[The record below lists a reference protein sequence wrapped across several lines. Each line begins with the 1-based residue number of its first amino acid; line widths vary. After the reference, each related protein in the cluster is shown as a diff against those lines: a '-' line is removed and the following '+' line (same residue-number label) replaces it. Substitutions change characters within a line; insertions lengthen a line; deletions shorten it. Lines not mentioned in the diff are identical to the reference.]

1 MVENNNRPFQI
12 HFIKQF
18 FLHSQMTGERMTF
31 SAVLPCLVFFLVLF
45 PFGASYSID
54 VDTGLTSSSKITY
67 LGSDPSFGGTVDTNQ
82 DFNGDGFNDI
92 LVSDSGI
99 RKAFLIFG
107 GSTVPALPSV
117 TFSGPSTGSFS
128 GSCGFAGDVNK
139 DGYAD
144 IIIGAKFANISSSSG
159 EAYLIL
165 GGPSTPSAYSVMS
178 VNART
183 ITYKPE
189 KFEYNG
195 FGHSVSGVGDVNKD
209 GFDDFVI
216 CDYSLPVGGLSQTGA
231 CYLIYGGTNLQSI
244 SMANLGSG
252 GIKMS
257 GSIMNQQLGSR
268 VSRAGDINKDGYADF
283 LVSNGNE
290 KNIYLFYGGASLVSF
305 TTASFSGVTFPNP
318 STGNSDSYYPIS
330 AAGDFNHDGFDDVM
344 MSSLRF
350 STSCVIYVV
359 YGGNSLPS
367 TVDLNTFAS
376 TAGVRYYT
384 NARDSGGLSLSGG
397 VDYNLDGIDDIII
410 GVPRGRGD
418 LGSAHVVFGSASP
431 VDSSVFTLGDGVLS
445 LNASLRSFYK
455 FGQVVA
461 LTEGVAG
468 PNTRGIL
475 VATAPGM
482 DPSTMYYL
490 HDLLGTPS
498 PSVSP
503 TNGPTTLPTFT
514 PSASPS
520 VVPSFRPT
528 VVPSADPTANPTFVP
543 SVTPSKVPTPVPS
556 IVPTFVPS
564 GTPTIVPTW
573 APSSAPT
580 FGPTRVPTVGP
591 TFVPSVTPT
600 VEPTRSPSVVP
611 TDSPTVTPTQ
621 TPTLAPSVDPT
632 MFPTEVPTMTPSFR
646 PSAPTYSPSA
656 VPTATPTAR
665 TKGSIIVKTDLTV
678 NSVNGATL
686 SPTSQET
693 IKQSI
698 ANASQTT
705 PNNVDLVSMTRTNRR
720 LLSSV
725 VHRMLAAVPLFS
737 YKVVAEIHFNL
748 IDFPGLN
755 ESYVAGTKSKGLI
768 ESVKTHEFDRIISYY
783 AAVNNA
789 TQLLNLTTTDII
801 VTTTVV
807 PVPGTSAS
815 EDALSDGQ
823 IAGLVIGIILGTLL
837 LLFIIYCGLAKKRLL
852 LGRSNSGKLSSRKVA
867 VVALDVNSP
876 VDLVKVSEE

>member
-1 MVENNNRPFQI
+1 MAA
-12 HFIKQF
+12 
-18 FLHSQMTGERMTF
+18 ST
-31 SAVLPCLVFFLVLF
+31 VLLCLLLFLVLC
-45 PFGASYSID
+45 PFAESYSVD

-67 LGSDPSFGGTVDTNQ
+67 LGSSPSFGGAVDTNQ

-92 LVSDSGI
+92 LVSDSSS

-107 GSTVPALPSV
+107 GTTVPTLPAV
-117 TFSGPSTGSFS
+117 TFSGPSSGSFS
-128 GSCGFAGDVNK
+128 GSCAFAGDVNK

-144 IIIGAKFANISSSSG
+144 VIIGAPFANSSSG
-159 EAYLIL
+159 EVYLVF
-165 GGPSTPSAYSVMS
+165 GGPNTPTSYSVKS

-189 KFEYNG
+189 SFEYNG
-195 FGHSVSGVGDVNKD
+195 FGHTVSGVGDVNGD
-209 GFDDFVI
+209 QVDDFVI
-216 CDYSLPVGGLSQTGA
+216 CDYSLTVGGIGQVGA
-231 CYLIYGGTNLQSI
+231 CYLIFGGNNLQSM
-244 SMANLGSG
+244 SMHNNLGSA
-252 GIKMS
+252 GIKFS
-257 GSIMNQQLGSR
+257 GSIMNQQFGLR

-318 STGNSDSYYPIS
+318 STGNLDDYYPAT
-330 AAGDFNHDGFDDVM
+330 AAGDFNHDGFDDLVI
-344 MSSLRF
+344 SSLRF
-350 STSCVIYVV
+350 FTSCVIYVV
-359 YGGNSLPS
+359 YGGNNLPA
-367 TVDLNTFAS
+367 TIDLNTFPV

-384 NARDSGGLSLSGG
+384 NAADRGGLSLSGG
-397 VDYNLDGIDDIII
+397 VDFNLDGIADIII
-410 GVPRGRGD
+410 GAPRGNSDYGT
-418 LGSAHVVFGSASP
+418 AHVVFGSASP
-431 VDSSVFTLGDGVLS
+431 VDSSVFTLGDGVIS
-445 LNASLRSFYK
+445 MNASLRSFYK

-461 LTEGVAG
+461 LAKGVSG

-475 VATAPGM
+475 VSSAPGM

-498 PSVSP
+498 PTVSP
-503 TNGPTTLPTFT
+503 TNGPTAVPTLT

-528 VVPSADPTANPTFVP
+528 FVPSADPTANPTFVP
-543 SVTPSKVPTPVPS
+543 SVTPSKVPTQVPS
-556 IVPTFVPS
+556 VVPTFVPS

-573 APSSAPT
+573 VPSAAPT
-580 FGPTRVPTVGP
+580 VGPTRVPTVGP

-600 VEPTRSPSVVP
+600 FIPTQSPSVVP
-611 TDSPTVTPTQ
+611 TDSPTETPTQ
-621 TPTLAPSVDPT
+621 TPTLAPSADPT
-632 MFPTEVPTMTPSFR
+632 MTPTTIPTVAPSFR

-656 VPTATPTAR
+656 VPTATPTTR

-686 SPTSQET
+686 SPISQET

-725 VHRMLAAVPLFS
+725 VHRMLATASLFS

-755 ESYVAGTKSKGLI
+755 ESYVAGTKSKVLV
-768 ESVKTHEFDRIISYY
+768 EAVKTHEFDRIISFY

-789 TQLLNLTTTDII
+789 TQLLNVTTADII

-807 PVPGTSAS
+807 PVPVTSSS
-815 EDALSDGQ
+815 EETLSDGQ
-823 IAGLVIGIILGTLL
+823 IAGLVIGIILGAILVA
-837 LLFIIYCGLAKKRLL
+837 FIIYCGLVKRRFFT
-852 LGRSNSGKLSSRKVA
+852 GRSNSGKLSSRKVA
-867 VVALDVNSP
+867 VVSSDGNSA